1 VATKDKIIE
10 DIARVANE
18 LGVTSLSRSR
28 YLQFARYSG
37 NQIYDEG
44 RTWSELCSAAKLS
57 TGANNEPVS
66 DEEYFKRLTE
76 AVEKLGRIPKASE
89 RKLYGLNVSK
99 ARYRNYSEF
108 IREAIR
114 KGKIVDLNGAY
125 SVEESA
131 PKHPEVALV
140 PIHAGSKDQPRIIPP
155 IPRSSKRTRWE
166 RTDIDGF
173 PYAPQDESGVVALFA
188 ILCSQ
193 GVLRWQIIDLNSSK
207 GIDCI
212 CYDEEAGK
220 EIHVEL
226 KYLLTRS
233 GWNHPLDDVD
243 YVVCWESRWPDFPK
257 PVFELKKFT
266 EET

>member
-1 VATKDKIIE
+1 MATEEEIIE
-10 DIARVANE
+10 DIARVAKE
-18 LGVTSLSRSR
+18 LGVSTLSRSR
-28 YLQFARYSG
+28 YLQFARYSS
-37 NQIYDEG
+37 NQIYDGG
-44 RTWSELCSAAKLS
+44 RTWSGLCGIAALS
-57 TGANNEPVS
+57 TAANNNPVS

-76 AVEKLGRIPKASE
+76 AVEKLGRFPKASE

-108 IREAIR
+108 IREAVR
-114 KGKIVDLNGAY
+114 KGIVPDLTGEY
-125 SVEESA
+125 TVEEEP
-131 PKHPEVALV
+131 PKQSGAAHIPVHVE
-140 PIHAGSKDQPRIIPP
+140 SKDQPRIIPP
-155 IPRSSKRTRWE
+155 IPRSSKRTKWE

-207 GIDCI
+207 GIDCV

-233 GWNHPLDDVD
+233 GWNHPLNEVH
-243 YVVCWESRWPDFPK
+243 YVVCWENRWPDFPK
-257 PVFELKKFT
+257 PVIELKKFVA
-266 EET
+266 ET

>member
-1 VATKDKIIE
+1 MATEKEIIE
-10 DIARVANE
+10 DITRVAKE
-18 LGVTSLSRSR
+18 LIVTSLSRSR

-44 RTWSELCSAAKLS
+44 RTWSEFCAAAGLS
-57 TGANNEPVS
+57 TGANNYPVI
-66 DEEYFKRLTE
+66 DEEYFTRLAE
-76 AVEKLGRIPKASE
+76 AIKKLGRFPKASE
-89 RKLYGLNVSK
+89 RKLYGLNISK
-99 ARYRNYSEF
+99 ARYHNYSEF
-108 IREAIR
+108 IREAVR
-114 KGKIVDLNGAY
+114 QGKVVDITGEYTAIEN
-125 SVEESA
+125 E
-131 PKHPEVALV
+131 PELAIEAQV
-140 PIHAGSKDQPRIIPP
+140 PIHVANRDQPRIIPP
-155 IPRSSKRTRWE
+155 IPRSSKRTKWE

-212 CYDEEAGK
+212 CNDEEAGK

-226 KYLLTRS
+226 KYLLYRA
-233 GWNHPLDDVD
+233 GWNHPLDEVD
-243 YVVCWESRWPDFPK
+243 YVVCWENRWPAFPK

>member
-1 VATKDKIIE
+1 MATEKEIID
-10 DIARVANE
+10 DITRVAKE
-18 LGVTSLSRSR
+18 FGVTTLSRSR
-28 YLQFARYSG
+28 YLQLARYSA

-44 RTWSELCSAAKLS
+44 RTWSELCAAAGLS
-57 TGANNEPVS
+57 TAANNDPVS
-66 DEEYFKRLTE
+66 DEEYFRRLVE
-76 AVEKLGRIPKASE
+76 AVEKIGRFPKASE

-108 IREAIR
+108 IREAVR
-114 KGKIVDLNGAY
+114 KGKVLDLTGEYTLDEA
-125 SVEESA
+125 A
-131 PKHPEVALV
+131 PKQAAATHIPLHV
-140 PIHAGSKDQPRIIPP
+140 GSKDQPRIIPP
-155 IPRSSKRTRWE
+155 IPRSSRRMRWE

-193 GVLRWQIIDLNSSK
+193 GVLRWQIIDLNGSK
-207 GIDCI
+207 GIDCV

-257 PVFELKKFT
+257 PVFELKKFA